1 MSQMISFEEQDVRA
15 FAIEWVVKQHH
26 VKQEAYSQVY
36 VRNVSLVWRQG
47 LKNDPGDCPGLV
59 WRVEV
64 VYNPA
69 LDSVVLDL
77 AESGTELQV
86 IECLPD

>member
-1 MSQMISFEEQDVRA
+1 MSQIISLEEQNVRA
-15 FAIEWVVKQHH
+15 FAVEWVVKQYH
-26 VKQEAYSQVY
+26 VKRGTYPWVY

-69 LDSVVLDL
+69 LDSVFLDL
-77 AESGTELQV
+77 AESGSGLQV